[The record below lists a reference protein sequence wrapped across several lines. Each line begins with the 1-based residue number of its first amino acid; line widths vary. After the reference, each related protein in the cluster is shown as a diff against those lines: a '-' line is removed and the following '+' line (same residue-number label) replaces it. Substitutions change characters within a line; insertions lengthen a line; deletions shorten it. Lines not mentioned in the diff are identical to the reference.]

1 MRLWHEK
8 LITNLPRQ
16 QLLGQHRECCALR
29 GKGWGK
35 PHKIVNYVFYGS
47 FNNAYNKLY
56 AYHLLV
62 MKEMLNRGYKVENK
76 WFNISYR
83 GLKLG
88 FDPIVDMNI
97 KNNIYKEH
105 NKNYLKECL
114 DNLNKKNIYLAGDI

>member
-8 LITNLPRQ
+8 LINKLPRQ

-29 GKGWGK
+29 GKGWSK
-35 PHKIVNYVFYGS
+35 KHKVVDYVFCGD
-47 FNNAYNKLY
+47 FHNAYNKLY

-62 MKEMLNRGYKVENK
+62 MKEMLNRGYKVEIK

-88 FDPIVDMNI
+88 FNPIIDMNL

-105 NKNYLKECL
+105 NKSYLDDCIN
-114 DNLNKKNIYLAGDI
+114 NLRNKNIYLEVI